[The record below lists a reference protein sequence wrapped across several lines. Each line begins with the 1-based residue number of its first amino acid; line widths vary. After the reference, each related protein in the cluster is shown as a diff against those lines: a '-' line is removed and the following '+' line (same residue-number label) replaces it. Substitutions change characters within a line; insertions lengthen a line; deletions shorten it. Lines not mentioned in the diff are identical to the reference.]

1 MKPSQ
6 HVSRLP
12 APTTYARGAVMGKSK
27 VEALDRLRRE
37 QIAGRVAVAG
47 EVVLLTKGTHAGEY
61 AIPVQLII
69 QPGAAPQLL
78 SRRLRPF
85 LIVVGAL
92 TALFAS
98 LAWLLSSL
106 SAPSL
111 AAFLVTL
118 LLGFCFLVWARH
130 GRRPPAGGTSVQVN
144 VHIS

>member
-6 HVSRLP
+6 NVSRLP
-12 APTTYARGAVMGKSK
+12 APTTYARGAITGRSK

-37 QIAGRVAVAG
+37 QIAGRVAAAG
-47 EVVLLTKGTHAGEY
+47 EVVLITAGQRAGEY

-69 QPGAAPQLL
+69 QPGADRPRP
-78 SRRLRPF
+78 RRLRIF

-92 TALFAS
+92 TALFSS

-118 LLGFCFLVWARH
+118 LLGFCVWVGVRH
-130 GRRPPAGGTSVQVN
+130 SRRPEASRTTSVTVN
-144 VHIS
+144 VDIR

>member
-6 HVSRLP
+6 NVSRLP
-12 APTTYARGAVMGKSK
+12 APTTYARGAITGRSK

-37 QIAGRVAVAG
+37 QIAGRVAAAG
-47 EVVLLTKGTHAGEY
+47 EVVLITAGQRAGEY

-69 QPGAAPQLL
+69 QPGADRPRP
-78 SRRLRPF
+78 RRLRNF

-92 TALFAS
+92 SLLFAS
-98 LAWLLSSL
+98 LAWLLSAL

-118 LLGFCFLVWARH
+118 LLGFCFSVWAKY
-130 GRRPPAGGTSVQVN
+130 GRRTPARGTSVTVN
-144 VHIS
+144 VDIR